1 MYIYRPKTKNSI
13 CLYAKSRYISLHS
26 QQGFTLIEML
36 ITVSI
41 LTILITMAVPSV
53 TNMLA
58 SQEAKTIRQAIEN
71 GIREAKAESL
81 SRRHDIHLCLTNR
94 AGSCDKEG
102 SNELLLFIDNDGDNT
117 YSAANDTLITKH
129 ALTLKYA
136 TTHLRASSRN
146 YIRFAGDNGT
156 PRGFMGH
163 IKYCPIANSVQQK
176 YKVSFSMTGKVTY
189 KPDSVA
195 EPTDCASS

>member
-1 MYIYRPKTKNSI
+1 MYIYRPNIRSVI
-13 CLYAKSRYISLHS
+13 CFYEKGRYISLHS
-26 QQGFTLIEML
+26 QQGFTLIELL

-41 LTILITMAVPSV
+41 LTILITMAAPSV

-81 SRRHDIHLCLTNR
+81 SRRHDIHLCLTDH
-94 AGSCDKEG
+94 AGRCDKEG
-102 SNELLLFIDNDGDNT
+102 SHELLLFIDNDGDNT
-117 YSAANDTLITKH
+117 YSAANDTLITKR
-129 ALTLKYA
+129 ALVPKYA
-136 TTHLRASSRN
+136 TIHLRAGNRD

-163 IKYCPIANSVQQK
+163 IKYCPTANRVQQK

-189 KPDSVA
+189 KPDSTV
-195 EPTDCASS
+195 EPTDCA